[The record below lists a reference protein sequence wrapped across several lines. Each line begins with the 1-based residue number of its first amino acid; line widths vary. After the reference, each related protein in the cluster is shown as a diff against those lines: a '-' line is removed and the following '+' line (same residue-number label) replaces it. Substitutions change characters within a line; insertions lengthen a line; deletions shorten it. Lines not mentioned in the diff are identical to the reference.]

1 MNPRTKRLIN
11 LGIILV
17 TFGIVLYI
25 VLSDPSLP
33 NALKSLTNLRI
44 QHIAVLLL
52 CWALYVLGD
61 AVSIWYCLRRQGYKL
76 SLPYVYFT
84 SICCQYYCGI
94 TPGATGGQPMQIY
107 YIHKKGVPTGIASS
121 ALIVHFFCFQRPDP
135 ADNAVRGRLSLN
147 DGRVQDNLNIGIAPS
162 CNLNDITD
170 SRTGGG
176 GDNTQAPDKG
186 RNGLF
191 IGRIEHSLLQELLF
205 QLFEAFRQCANAVTD
220 DLVGVEL
227 VASCLCVYIH
237 GAGNNDLI
245 TVLHVKRKPPST
257 ACEHDAGQR
266 PGGIF

>member
-1 MNPRTKRLIN
+1 MLNLSADAQKVGPQCLDLLIN
-11 LGIILV
+11 SFIKSSPGLFQVCVIAPKVKYCQFGCGRGGRRSQVGDKVGDDCVGLV
-17 TFGIVLYI
+17 PYGGY
-25 VLSDPSLP
+25 DG
-33 NALKSLTNLRI
+33 NR
-44 QHIAVLLL
+44 AVKY
-52 CWALYVLGD
+52 CFCD
-61 AVSIWYCLRRQGYKL
+61 AFLIEGPEVFEG
-76 SLPYVYFT
+76 
-84 SICCQYYCGI
+84 
-94 TPGATGGQPMQIY
+94 
-107 YIHKKGVPTGIASS
+107 SS
-121 ALIVHFFCFQRPDP
+121 SPANNNDVHFFCFQRPDP
-135 ADNAVRGRLSLN
+135 ADNAVRGRFSLN

-205 QLFEAFRQCANAVTD
+205 QLFKAFGQCANAVTD